1 MRAFYQADPRGAVP
15 PPLPSVEP
23 SPQLAKLI
31 AIALRDL
38 EGGLEPIGVA
48 GKRPTAEG
56 WQEGEITE
64 ERIRADFSDE
74 HTGIG
79 WRTGNLS
86 AADVDIQDP
95 ELNGA
100 VREIVHQMLSPTPY
114 ERIGADPKIL
124 LVYRNETPIKKITV
138 SGVMKG
144 GTLAKLEILGVGQQF
159 VSIGTHPDTEKP
171 YRWVGSGGRLKR
183 LSDLPTVTPDDLL
196 ALAQTVADLFRR
208 WGSPR

>member
-138 SGVMKG
+138 SGVMK
-144 GTLAKLEILGVGQQF
+144 A
-159 VSIGTHPDTEKP
+159 
-171 YRWVGSGGRLKR
+171 RWPSSRSSASASSSSASARIPTPRSPIVGSAPVAGRSACQTCRRSPRTICLHSR
-183 LSDLPTVTPDDLL
+183 RRSPTCSG
-196 ALAQTVADLFRR
+196 AG
-208 WGSPR
+208 GSPR